1 MNGNPL
7 DSASK
12 RRTFQ
17 ASHCV
22 CISARPWA
30 RPWARPSARP
40 SARRT
45 SRVFSSR
52 SSKCLASTMRYLP
65 SSVMTMATAAD
76 AMAIGAELS
85 HMAITVSKRLSA
97 SFQRVSLNTTKVVPN
112 RN

>member
-12 RRTFQ
+12 RRTFH

-22 CISARPWA
+22 CIS
-30 RPWARPSARP
+30 ARPSARP

-76 AMAIGAELS
+76 VMAIGAELS

-97 SFQRVSLNTTKVVPN
+97 SFQRASLNTTKVVPN

>member
-1 MNGNPL
+1 MNGSPL
-7 DSASK
+7 DSASN
-12 RRTFQ
+12 RRTFH

-22 CISARPWA
+22 CI
-30 RPWARPSARP
+30 SARP

-76 AMAIGAELS
+76 VMAIGAELS
-85 HMAITVSKRLSA
+85 HMAIMVSKGLSA
-97 SFQRVSLNTTKVVPN
+97 PFQRVSLNTTKVVPN